1 MNLLTIIPYK
11 HIISMR
17 TRFSLWSLLLLF
29 LSSFSSLAAQQGL
42 ELGVKAGGA
51 VYTGDL
57 SPAEFGFYFEDIN
70 FAAGAYLRYRP
81 SDRFGIRI
89 NGNFGRLSAER
100 DNLFATDEAGGLQM
114 INRNFRSTLSEFNLV
129 AEYDL
134 IYFGDYGSNFGA
146 FYIYGGVGVMSF
158 NPEGE
163 LDGEFVE
170 LQPLRT
176 EGQGLDPTRYAA
188 TPYELTRAVGILG
201 AGFRIRFADRIVLGA
216 EIGGRY
222 TGTDYLDDV
231 SDTRV
236 NYLDVL
242 DGPGGSQAARFSNP
256 AVQNVAEVNDL
267 EYVRGG
273 KHLDYY
279 FVGGLTLGITI
290 GEGGSNK
297 SGCYKF

>member
-1 MNLLTIIPYK
+1 
-11 HIISMR
+11 MR
-17 TRFSLWSLLLLF
+17 TRISLLSLLAFF
-29 LSSFSSLAAQQGL
+29 LTNFSSLSAQQGL
-42 ELGVKAGGA
+42 ELGVKAGGM

-81 SDRFGIRI
+81 SDRFGVRI
-89 NGNFGRLSAER
+89 NGNFGRISGER
-100 DNLFATDEAGGLQM
+100 DNQFALDENGESQM
-114 INRNFRSTLSEFNLV
+114 ISRNFRSTLTEFNLV

-134 IYFGDYGSNFGA
+134 FYFGDYGSNFGA
-146 FYIYGGVGVMSF
+146 FYAYGGIGVMSY
-158 NPEGE
+158 NPEAELNGE
-163 LDGEFVE
+163 LVE

-188 TPYELTRAVGILG
+188 TPYELTRAVGIIG
-201 AGFRIRFADRIVLGA
+201 AGFRVRFGDRFVLGA
-216 EIGGRY
+216 EIGGRF

-231 SDTRV
+231 SDVRV

-242 DGPGGSQAARFSNP
+242 DGPGGSQAAQLSNP
-256 AVQNVAEVNDL
+256 AVQNIAEVDDL

-273 KHLDYY
+273 EHLDYY

>member
-1 MNLLTIIPYK
+1 
-11 HIISMR
+11 MR
-17 TRFSLWSLLLLF
+17 TRLSLLFFLLLF
-29 LSSFSSLAAQQGL
+29 FAGFSSLSAQQGL

-51 VYTGDL
+51 VYSGDL

-81 SDRFGIRI
+81 SDRFGVRI
-89 NGNFGRLSAER
+89 NGNFGSISAER
-100 DNLFATDEAGGLQM
+100 DNLFALDEADNLRM
-114 INRNFRSTLSEFNLV
+114 ISRNFRSTLSEFNLV

-134 IYFGDYGSNFGA
+134 FPFGDYGGNFGA
-146 FYIYGGVGVMSF
+146 FYVYGGIGVMSF

-163 LDGEFVE
+163 LNGEFVE

-201 AGFRIRFADRIVLGA
+201 AGIRIRFANRFILGA

-231 SDTRV
+231 SDVRV

-242 DGPGGSQAARFSNP
+242 DGPGGSQAAQFSNP
-256 AVQNVAEVNDL
+256 AVQNIAEVNDL

-273 KHLDYY
+273 EHLDYY

>member
-1 MNLLTIIPYK
+1 
-11 HIISMR
+11 MR
-17 TRFSLWSLLLLF
+17 TRISLLSLLAFF
-29 LSSFSSLAAQQGL
+29 LTNFSSLSAQQGL
-42 ELGVKAGGA
+42 ELGVKAGGM

-81 SDRFGIRI
+81 SDRFGVRI
-89 NGNFGRLSAER
+89 NGNFGRISGER
-100 DNLFATDEAGGLQM
+100 DNQFALDENGEPQM
-114 INRNFRSTLSEFNLV
+114 ISRNFRSTLTEFNLV

-134 IYFGDYGSNFGA
+134 FYFGDYGSNFGA
-146 FYIYGGVGVMSF
+146 FYAYGGIGVMSY
-158 NPEGE
+158 NPEAELNGE
-163 LDGEFVE
+163 LVE

-188 TPYELTRAVGILG
+188 TPYELTRAVGIIG
-201 AGFRIRFADRIVLGA
+201 AGFRVRFGDRFVLGA
-216 EIGGRY
+216 EIGGRF

-231 SDTRV
+231 SDVRV

-242 DGPGGSQAARFSNP
+242 DGPGGSQAAQLSNP
-256 AVQNVAEVNDL
+256 AVQNIAEVDDL

-273 KHLDYY
+273 EHFDYY